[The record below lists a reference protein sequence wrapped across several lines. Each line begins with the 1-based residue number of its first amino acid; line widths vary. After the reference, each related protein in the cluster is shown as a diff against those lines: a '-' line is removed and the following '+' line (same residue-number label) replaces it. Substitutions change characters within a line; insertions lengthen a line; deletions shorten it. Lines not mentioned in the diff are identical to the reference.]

1 MAFVLKFEF
10 LFNYLIIND
19 KNKYDVIKKK
29 RICYF
34 DNGYF
39 LKYFLF
45 KNILR
50 YYFFKFT
57 FNIYNSKQR

>member
-1 MAFVLKFEF
+1 MALCTQVWVSFY
-10 LFNYLIIND
+10 LFNY
-19 KNKYDVIKKK
+19 KWYKKYDVIKK

-45 KNILR
+45 KNIL
-50 YYFFKFT
+50 K
-57 FNIYNSKQR
+57 